1 MTLVKINLYCIL
13 NFLII
18 PIPFIAFEI
27 FSLICCLK
35 FNFMSKYSPKCFWQ
49 WVWWTGIL
57 LTLFRMGDGRGG
69 EGVGTKRPPTSFSPA
84 TYTNMVISPQ
94 NFLTFSFN
102 SFATL
107 LQSFKFVP
115 SISPKLLNLN
125 QNHPS
130 KKAVFLVKSL

>member
-1 MTLVKINLYCIL
+1 MFLAMSLVNWYIIN
-13 NFLII
+13 
-18 PIPFIAFEI
+18 PI
-27 FSLICCLK
+27 
-35 FNFMSKYSPKCFWQ
+35 Q
-49 WVWWTGIL
+49 
-57 LTLFRMGDGRGG
+57 DG
-69 EGVGTKRPPTSFSPA
+69 EWGVGVGAKRPPTSFSPA
-84 TYTNMVISPQ
+84 TYTNIVISPQ